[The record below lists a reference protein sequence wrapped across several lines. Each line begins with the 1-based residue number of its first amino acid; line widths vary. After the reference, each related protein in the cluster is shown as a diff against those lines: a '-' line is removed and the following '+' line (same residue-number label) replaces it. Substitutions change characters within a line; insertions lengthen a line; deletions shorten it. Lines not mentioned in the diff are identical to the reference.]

1 MANIKLKGL
10 LKEAEDFQ
18 AKSKQTGKLV
28 HFKSKDSYQ
37 AAIKAGTH
45 EDPNAEKGAQPKAD
59 AKPNSM
65 FGADYSKDRGGESNS
80 DGMATVNSIA
90 AKTGLRGQAVA
101 GWADENG
108 INLAKVSDDLES
120 KKLKP
125 FDFTTAVVGKP
136 GNNYSKAIIAKY
148 SNSAAPQSNAN
159 VYVIDTNTGRSKK
172 FKDKVQAQKFIDK
185 NGGELAD
192 FDTDGRLKPLSAMN
206 KDVKS
211 VQLPQKASELDYTHA
226 ETLEKSVNA
235 ETGLKGYVDT
245 DDNTDAIMY
254 NASKGMT
261 PTYTLYFGGNSD
273 YNKPDEF
280 RVSLLPTYE
289 NDPSNLGDKIDKT
302 FKSGDDAMKFMIA
315 VAKKYKKELQM
326 DDEDTNE
333 SSKLT
338 SMFKK

>member
-1 MANIKLKGL
+1 MANIR
-10 LKEAEDFQ
+10 LKELVEANVDPKLV
-18 AKSKQTGKLV
+18 ARSKESGKLV
-28 HFKSKDSYQ
+28 YFKSPEAK
-37 AAIKAGTH
+37 AAALKAGSH
-45 EDPNAEKGAQPKAD
+45 LDPKAEKGAQPKVD
-59 AKPNSM
+59 AKPNDM
-65 FGADYSKDRGGESNS
+65 FGGDYSKDRS
-80 DGMATVNSIA
+80 GMETVNTIA
-90 AKTGLRGQAVA
+90 SKTGLRPQALA

-108 INLAKVSDDLES
+108 VNLAKVSDDLQS

-125 FDFTTAVVGKP
+125 FDLTTAVVGKP

-148 SNSAAPQSNAN
+148 SNSAAPQSNTN
-159 VYVIDTNTGRSKK
+159 VYVIDTNTGKSKK
-172 FKDKVQAQKFIDK
+172 FKDNIQAQKFIDK

-211 VQLPQKASELDYTHA
+211 VQLPKKASELDYTHA
-226 ETLEKSVNA
+226 ETLEKSVNV

-302 FKSGDDAMKFMIA
+302 FKSGDDAKKFMIA